1 MSLVVPSSGKRMWI
15 GSASAAYSRGLE
27 DLSLTIVHANVQLEG
42 ARIHL
47 ERALN
52 VVITHVR

>member
-1 MSLVVPSSGKRMWI
+1 MWI

-27 DLSLTIVHANVQLEG
+27 DLGLTIVHAHVQLEG
-42 ARIHL
+42 ARVRL

-52 VVITHVR
+52 AVIARVG